1 MKKTL
6 SILLALVLAFSLA
19 SCGGEKK
26 DEKKDASVVV
36 TGLCEAVKTFDKERI
51 KVLLANSDIS
61 LIDQK
66 SALLPEEFLA
76 TMKTWAENIE
86 YEIGEITVDDITA
99 TASVKFKYSDAALAM
114 TEASKLYNEKVS
126 LLMGADATNGYL
138 GGSARSNKDKET
150 LSKEIN
156 EFLLQCLNSG
166 VEKEGL
172 QDIEETVTVPL
183 VKYQGDWKIKNLS
196 DDIFRIMTS
205 NVFALSYD

>member
-51 KVLLANSDIS
+51 KVLLANGDIS

-86 YEIGEITVDDITA
+86 YEIELLDGRIDSIPIEKILDRMGMPNNYIDI
-99 TASVKFKYSDAALAM
+99 
-114 TEASKLYNEKVS
+114 
-126 LLMGADATNGYL
+126 
-138 GGSARSNKDKET
+138 
-150 LSKEIN
+150 
-156 EFLLQCLNSG
+156 
-166 VEKEGL
+166 
-172 QDIEETVTVPL
+172 IEL
-183 VKYQGDWKIKNLS
+183 
-196 DDIFRIMTS
+196 
-205 NVFALSYD
+205 